1 MFSKRRLFIG
11 TVIVMILAGFLL
23 GQAVNAA
30 IGSPGDQNDPL
41 VTKSYI
47 DTEVS
52 KLQGQLDDI
61 SDEADTFRAE
71 INDLRDEIEKL
82 K

>member
-1 MFSKRRLFIG
+1 MFSKKRLFIG

>member
-52 KLQGQLDDI
+52 KLQVQLDDI

>member
-1 MFSKRRLFIG
+1 MFSKKRLFIG
-11 TVIVMILAGFLL
+11 TVIVMILAGFVL

-52 KLQGQLDDI
+52 KLQVQLDDI